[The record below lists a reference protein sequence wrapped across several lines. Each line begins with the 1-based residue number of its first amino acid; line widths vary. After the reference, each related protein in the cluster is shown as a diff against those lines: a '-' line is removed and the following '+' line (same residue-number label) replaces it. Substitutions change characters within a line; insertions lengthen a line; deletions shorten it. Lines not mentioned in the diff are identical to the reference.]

1 MHCGEMRRKKN
12 KENYRYKKIMKKLIT
27 IAVAFAIAVSCE
39 ACSNAKAKNSNT
51 GEGTKSEQPQ
61 PKSLPEGAVSFDYA
75 RHLYFDVVLRDSIP
89 ARMVFDTGNTNL
101 LLDSEF
107 YKQHFAHL
115 GKLRRAMVAGAGNTI
130 QATNLDMSGWKY
142 RIGEHSQNEQQAVV
156 IDLRKILGSQVDGMF
171 GMEFMRGRRVEFNY
185 AQEWMRVLS
194 AEEQLAEGYTCVKC
208 KWLDN
213 RESRMIVPMKIT
225 LQDGRVFEGN
235 FLIDMGASEALALNS
250 GSASKLNLS
259 STLTDVKKKIY
270 DTGGVGGS
278 RTDYLFKAQSVKI
291 ADYDIANVNA
301 SYSGNTQGAMAD
313 NRYDGIIGNALL
325 ECFDVVFDFAKC
337 EIWLRPNG
345 NITAASAY
353 DLGITLTP
361 QQNCWVVNGMIE
373 GGNAAK
379 AGLKRGD
386 TIIAI
391 NDLPTNE
398 LDIKELSKLY
408 KSAEK
413 WNFVVKRD
421 NTTLEI
427 AFDKE
432 R

>member
-1 MHCGEMRRKKN
+1 
-12 KENYRYKKIMKKLIT
+12 
-27 IAVAFAIAVSCE
+27 
-39 ACSNAKAKNSNT
+39 
-51 GEGTKSEQPQ
+51 
-61 PKSLPEGAVSFDYA
+61 
-75 RHLYFDVVLRDSIP
+75 
-89 ARMVFDTGNTNL
+89 
-101 LLDSEF
+101 
-107 YKQHFAHL
+107 
-115 GKLRRAMVAGAGNTI
+115 
-130 QATNLDMSGWKY
+130 
-142 RIGEHSQNEQQAVV
+142 
-156 IDLRKILGSQVDGMF
+156 
-171 GMEFMRGRRVEFNY
+171 
-185 AQEWMRVLS
+185 
-194 AEEQLAEGYTCVKC
+194 
-208 KWLDN
+208 
-213 RESRMIVPMKIT
+213 MIVPMKIT

-259 STLTDVKKKIY
+259 SALTDVKKKIY

-278 RTDYLFKAQSVKI
+278 RTDYLFKAQRVKI
-291 ADYDIANVNA
+291 ADYEIANVNA

-391 NDLPTNE
+391 NGLPTNE
-398 LDIKELSKLY
+398 LDINELSKLY
-408 KSAEK
+408 KSADR